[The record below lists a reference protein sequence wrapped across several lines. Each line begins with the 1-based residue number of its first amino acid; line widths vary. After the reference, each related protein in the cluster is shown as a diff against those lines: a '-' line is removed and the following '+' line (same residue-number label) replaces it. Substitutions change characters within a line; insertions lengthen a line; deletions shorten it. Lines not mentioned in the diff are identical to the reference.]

1 MKKTRVLALFL
12 FFLMLL
18 GTAALFSSCGG
29 TEDGVV
35 TLEGDLQ
42 SIDIKN
48 YAVVYAK
55 SFYNTGTM
63 VDHANSF
70 ADRVHAATGAALPC
84 VGENKTTT
92 TASDPEI
99 LIGLTGRA
107 ESTAVLSEIKGDG
120 FAIKPVGNKIVIA
133 GTSYMHVLMGME
145 YFCEKYLPDAS
156 GTSVPVYERAVA
168 EELESVVLD
177 ATSAKG
183 VSMIHEAGL
192 AADRIAGNTTN
203 SGGRDLPCKLIDDL
217 SEDLCSRLSINSKKD
232 KNASFV
238 KKDDTVTRAG
248 TEFLVGRVN
257 RDFAKECLQKL
268 SGTEYGFFVGEDI
281 VLTSYN
287 DDALEKGGEALSK
300 LLADAVTE
308 ENGQKKICLPKGFS
322 LKRSVNPEWITDFTR
337 PSGEGIVL
345 TNTQDCA
352 NNSVQYY
359 YTGDGIGAESYR
371 AYCDV
376 LKGEGYT
383 VVTQSEAEQSLYTT
397 FVDPTNTFTLYVAYN
412 AYAHKDQYNYPSK
425 NGERYDKCFRVISA
439 PLSSVNLP
447 DAGLL
452 TQNPAYVRKTAS
464 AITAMEIKGEAVG
477 MGYIL
482 TLEDG
487 RFIVFDGGGVNS
499 TAPNEFTDLW
509 NLLCAA
515 NERITG
521 KETSAANPVHLAAW
535 VNTHSHGDHYYAFLK
550 MIQKYGPTGAL
561 KMDYLLGNFPSETA
575 IYRQANSDILTMGN
589 EKTMS
594 TYQKH
599 LPDGFKFVKVHAG
612 QHFYL
617 ANVELEVITTYED
630 LNPARITTQND
641 TNTVMRITVHT
652 TNEAGQRVGEGV
664 KTMWLG
670 DANALQSRYMCTMFG
685 DYLKSDTVQLAHHGN
700 VGCEKD
706 LYSCVSAKVLWF
718 PMDYWRFELFTF
730 TGKHPT
736 IQAVNR
742 HALSLPSM
750 QYVYVSANNDEFSN
764 NYNICLP
771 FDAET
776 GEPDYD
782 GIYEGLTGEPLSYD
796 GKSAFNNTD
805 PFK

>member
-1 MKKTRVLALFL
+1 
-12 FFLMLL
+12 MLL
-18 GTAALFSSCGG
+18 GTATLFSSCGG

-35 TLEGDLQ
+35 TLEGELQ
-42 SIDIKN
+42 SIDIKD

-63 VDHANSF
+63 VDHADNF
-70 ADRVHAATGAALPC
+70 AERVRAATGAALPC

-99 LIGLTGRA
+99 LIGLTARA
-107 ESTAVLSEIKGDG
+107 ESTTVLNEIVGDG

-133 GTSYMHVLMGME
+133 GTSLVQILMAME
-145 YFCEKYLPDAS
+145 YFCEKYLVGVS
-156 GTSVPVYERAVA
+156 STTLSLYERAVA
-168 EELESVVLD
+168 EELESIVLD
-177 ATSAKG
+177 ATCASN
-183 VSMIHEAGL
+183 VPMIYETGL
-192 AADRIAGNTTN
+192 AAERVAGNTTLSN
-203 SGGRDLPCKLIDDL
+203 GRDLPCKLIDDL
-217 SEDLCSRLSINSKKD
+217 QDTLCTRLGISSKKD
-232 KNASFV
+232 KNKAFV
-238 KKDDTVTRAG
+238 KKDDATERTG
-248 TEFLVGRVN
+248 TEFSVGRVN
-257 RDFAKECLQKL
+257 RPFAKECLQKL

-287 DDALEKGGEALSK
+287 DAALKKGGEMFSK
-300 LLADAVTE
+300 LFADLTVTVD
-308 ENGQKKICLPKGFS
+308 GQKKIYLPKGFS
-322 LKRSVNPEWITDFTR
+322 LKRAVNPEWITDFTR

-345 TNTQDCA
+345 TSTQDCA
-352 NNSVQYY
+352 NNSLQYY
-359 YTGDGIGAESYR
+359 YTGDGISAESYR
-371 AYCDV
+371 AYCDT

-383 VVTQSEAEQSLYTT
+383 VLTQSEAEQSLYTT

-412 AYAHKDQYNYPSK
+412 AYAHKDQYNYPSQ

-452 TQNPAYVRKTAS
+452 TQNPTYVRKTAS

-477 MGYIL
+477 MGYII

-487 RFIVFDGGGVNS
+487 RFIVFDGGGLNS
-499 TAPNEFTDLW
+499 TAPNECTDLW

-515 NERITG
+515 NQRITG

-535 VNTHSHGDHYYAFLK
+535 VNTHSHGDHYFAFLR
-550 MIQKYGPTGAL
+550 MIQKYGPTGML
-561 KMDYLLGNFPSETA
+561 RMDYLIGNFPSETA
-575 IYRQANSDILTMGN
+575 IYRQANSDILTMGK
-589 EKTMS
+589 EGTIE

-599 LPDGFKFVKVHAG
+599 LQGGFKFVKVHAG
-612 QHFYL
+612 QRLYL
-617 ANVELEVITTYED
+617 ANAELEIITTYED
-630 LNPARITTQND
+630 LHPAHITTQND
-641 TNTVMRITVHT
+641 TNTVIRITLHT
-652 TNEAGQRVGEGV
+652 TNEQGTRVGEGV

-670 DANALQSRYMCTMFG
+670 DANALQSRYMCAMFG

-750 QYVYVSANNDEFSN
+750 QYVYVSANNDTESN

-771 FDAET
+771 FDPET
-776 GEPDYD
+776 GEPNYD
-782 GIYEGLTGEPLSYD
+782 GIYEGLTGTPLSYD
-796 GKSAFNNTD
+796 GVSAFNNTD